1 MTEPDTADAPR
12 SAAVR
17 TAIVVLG
24 PLVILF
30 MIAFIAGMIVAG
42 SEHEGPHSLA
52 YYGVLLVAAVIA
64 LAAVWVVWRNLAAF
78 RLPASPRMR
87 MSRIMLYICLALGLV
102 IGIALGIAE
111 GPEPA
116 GAMALLSSTTPI
128 SPVAAAVLAA
138 GFLLTTAISIRWH
151 VLLDE
156 HEMAAYNFGAV
167 VGVYVYMV
175 LSVCWWVLARG
186 GLVAEVNGYA
196 IFWAVMLAWMIGW
209 AFKRY
214 R

>member
-78 RLPASPRMR
+78 RLPVSPRMR
-87 MSRIMLYICLALGLV
+87 KSRMMLYICLALGLV

-111 GPEPA
+111 GRNRPA
-116 GAMALLSSTTPI
+116 
-128 SPVAAAVLAA
+128 
-138 GFLLTTAISIRWH
+138 RWPCCH
-151 VLLDE
+151 LRRQSRPWLRQ
-156 HEMAAYNFGAV
+156 
-167 VGVYVYMV
+167 
-175 LSVCWWVLARG
+175 CWRRG
-186 GLVAEVNGYA
+186 SC
-196 IFWAVMLAWMIGW
+196 
-209 AFKRY
+209 
-214 R
+214 